1 MYKMF
6 FIARNNIKKQKGDM
20 ITFLILTLLASY
32 LFFQCASALAGM
44 PNVMES
50 RFEEVNGAHVY
61 AYGGDSPEEIEAFTQ
76 AFSEKSYIV
85 DLEKAPY
92 VNAYAEYRNTKNA
105 EFEEYSFFLEDF
117 AGRRRIMDMGIDS
130 SSLREDDIL
139 LPYYLNSV
147 FAVGDTLELRFGE
160 NVYPFHVA
168 GYVEDPIFCS
178 SINITIFSCYT
189 SKTMMEKLVNEN
201 PVKAFSG
208 MAFRGIA
215 DTKVIEGGMTTIT
228 MEKEIS
234 EAYHR
239 LIAPSIEKNPEK
251 NYLNIIMLNWD
262 TMRGGGLFLPNII
275 MAVVMMFGVLILT
288 IAFIIITHGVRNFI
302 RRNMKSTGILEAAGY
317 TVSMLR
323 RALIAQIAL
332 VALLG
337 ALIGVALAIL
347 TNKTFGDLVS
357 SVLGMSWN
365 QPILWGLAAATVAG
379 VVLVTAFLAWMI
391 GGVYK
396 KITVLDALRGGL
408 NSHNYKKNYVPLDK
422 TSLPVS
428 VALSLKSTLG
438 GFRRSL
444 LLVFIIAVLAIA
456 MACGFGMYE
465 NFGAHEESMAT
476 TLGLEFGKAYV
487 TNGDLAYAD
496 EIRQIEGV
504 TKVLCQKGMDMTIA
518 FGDYDQS
525 VFVYVDDAVDN
536 RVNMTLLE
544 GRVPVHDNEIMLTQ
558 AAADDLGV
566 EIGDVVTVRI
576 GVESADYIVTGFD
589 QRMERMGRTANLT
602 IPGAEK
608 LLGTITRADIV
619 VNAEDDVTYEE
630 LEAQIRAIAAR
641 YNDTEYDLMNSGK
654 NLKSTLGTLSSA
666 MKAVCIVIAVITLL
680 IVVFTETLIIRAK
693 ITREW
698 RDMGISKALGATS
711 RQLIVQIMLSN
722 LPAVLLGGIVGLSLS
737 NMLGSRVC
745 ILIFSLF
752 GMRKICFNTPVMWML
767 FTLAAIVF
775 MAVASAGVLGLR
787 VRKMKPVEM
796 ITEE

>member
-1 MYKMF
+1 
-6 FIARNNIKKQKGDM
+6 M
-20 ITFLILTLLASY
+20 ITFLFLTLLASY

-44 PNVMES
+44 PNVMDR
-50 RFEEVNGAHVY
+50 RFKEVNGAHVY

-85 DLEKAPY
+85 DMESTPY
-92 VNAYAEYRNTKNA
+92 VNAYGEYRNTKNA
-105 EFEEYSFFLEDF
+105 DYEEYNFFLEDF
-117 AGRRRIMDMGIDS
+117 ATQRRIMDMGIDS
-130 SSLREDDIL
+130 SELKEDDIL
-139 LPYYLNSV
+139 LPYYLKSL
-147 FAVGDTLELRFGE
+147 FPVGDTLELRFGE

-178 SINITIFSCYT
+178 SINITIYSCYT

-201 PVKAFSG
+201 PGKVYSG
-208 MAFRGIA
+208 MAFRGLA
-215 DTKVIEGGMTTIT
+215 DPKVMEDGMATVT
-228 MEKEIS
+228 MEKEIG
-234 EAYHR
+234 EAYYR
-239 LIAPSIEKNPEK
+239 LIGPSIEKNPEK
-251 NYLNIIMLNWD
+251 NYLNIIVLNWE
-262 TMRGGGLFLPNII
+262 TMRGGGLFLPDIV

-288 IAFIIITHGVRNFI
+288 IASIIISHGVRNFI

-337 ALIGVALAIL
+337 SVIGVAFGIL
-347 TNKTFGDLVS
+347 TNKMFGDLVS

-365 QPILWGLAAATVAG
+365 QPILWGLAAVTVAG
-379 VVLVTAFLAWMI
+379 VVFVTAFLAWWI
-391 GGVYK
+391 GRVYK

-422 TSLPVS
+422 TGLPVS
-428 VALSLKSTLG
+428 IALSLKSTLG
-438 GFRRSL
+438 GIRRSL
-444 LLVFIIAVLAIA
+444 LLVFVIAILAIA
-456 MACGFGMYE
+456 MVCGFGMYE

-487 TNGDLAYAD
+487 SNGDLAYAD

-504 TKVLCQKGMDMTIA
+504 TTVLCQKGMDMTIE
-518 FGDYDQS
+518 FGDRDQS
-525 VFVYVDDAVDN
+525 VFTYVDDAVDN

-544 GRVPVHDNEIMLTQ
+544 GRVPVHDNEILLTK

-566 EIGDVVTVRI
+566 TLGDVVTVRI
-576 GVESADYIVTGFD
+576 GVESAEYIVTGFD

-602 IPGAEK
+602 IPGGEK
-608 LLGTITRADIV
+608 LLGKITRADIV
-619 VNAEDDVTYEE
+619 VNAKEDVTYEE
-630 LEAQIRAIAAR
+630 LEAQIKEITAR
-641 YNDTEYDLMNSGK
+641 YNDTEYDIMNSGK

-722 LPAVLLGGIVGLSLS
+722 LPAVLLGALIGLSLS

-752 GMRKICFNTPVMWML
+752 GMRKICFSTPVVWMA

-775 MAVASAGVLGLR
+775 MAIASAGAIGLR